1 MADKSPKFIDIKAP
15 EKSKPSTT
23 SRPVIVT
30 NRPVLGNDP
39 MVNPDQTDETK
50 SAVPMTRT
58 GKTISPVSEGL
69 IAPEETK
76 EESADAPAPEKP
88 ELETAQTEEPKAAE
102 AKAEEPAEA
111 PKPEPEPE
119 EDAAVESSIPTGRD
133 AAAESHADEAKAAA
147 EAEAAATRQN
157 QLEEMIASGKFNA
170 PINAVHRKRSQV
182 VAVLLVLV
190 AILLAVVVADAALDA
205 GLISIDGVPHTD
217 FLKDK

>member
-58 GKTISPVSEGL
+58 GKTISPVSEDL
-69 IAPEETK
+69 IATEETK
-76 EESADAPAPEKP
+76 DEPAAAAEKP

-102 AKAEEPAEA
+102 AKVEEPAEA

-133 AAAESHADEAKAAA
+133 AAAESQADEAKAAA

-190 AILLAVVVADAALDA
+190 AILLAVAVADAALDA